1 MLDLLHCQTTT
12 CNTFV
17 SSFSLLMQP
26 QDIQKNVLKS
36 VINSLLQDIKRYIYE
51 TLVNSGVKFQIFQ
64 LPLSWNKNY
73 QNIEF

>member
-1 MLDLLHCQTTT
+1 MSDLLHCQTTA
-12 CNTFV
+12 CNAFV

-51 TLVNSGVKFQIFQ
+51 TLVILV
-64 LPLSWNKNY
+64 
-73 QNIEF
+73 